1 MRSRSPSPSRSP
13 HITNYCSD
21 DVPPRH
27 SSPEYVSSDSEKP
40 IAFKGR
46 GNITAGGP
54 SAMDKYFAK
63 SYDPSKDTGDVVND
77 DGWILE
83 SKNDQ
88 SSKKKKNEKKKKKK
102 KKTTSK
108 KREEEHDSRQHQH
121 KKSKSKSK
129 GKKEKSQRSD
139 ATTKTLD
146 DGIVYSKGVREWDL
160 EKKL

>member
-13 HITNYCSD
+13 HITDYYSD
-21 DVPPRH
+21 DLPSHH
-27 SSPEYVSSDSEKP
+27 SSAEYVSSDSEKP

-77 DGWILE
+77 DGWILDP
-83 SKNDQ
+83 KNDQ
-88 SSKKKKNEKKKKKK
+88 SMKKKKNEKKKKKK
-102 KKTTSK
+102 TSK
-108 KREEEHDSRQHQH
+108 KREEEHDSRRHQH
-121 KKSKSKSK
+121 KKSKSKRK

>member
-1 MRSRSPSPSRSP
+1 
-13 HITNYCSD
+13 
-21 DVPPRH
+21 
-27 SSPEYVSSDSEKP
+27 
-40 IAFKGR
+40 
-46 GNITAGGP
+46 
-54 SAMDKYFAK
+54 MDKYFAK

-88 SSKKKKNEKKKKKK
+88 SSKKKKNEKKRKKK

-121 KKSKSKSK
+121 KKSKSKS
-129 GKKEKSQRSD
+129 KKEKSQRSD